1 MSSFNQY
8 RDASADGIEG
18 GLDLGLE
25 NDRSGQVDEPVPP
38 AVPVSP
44 ALLGE
49 AMIERAKT
57 VVIVARR
64 VDEDQAAQILLEAA
78 DKAHIPVRVAAD
90 QVMTALEEGV
100 EPSGGITQDMLVQAL
115 DCVRPVERD
124 PSSTQVSAQI
134 TNPVTSPVSSQVT
147 TSPVSSPVSSQV
159 SEVGSD
165 QSKPLPTGPPAHQAA

>member
-8 RDASADGIEG
+8 RDASADGIEDG
-18 GLDLGLE
+18 FGLGFE
-25 NDRSGQVDEPVPP
+25 SDRSGLVDES
-38 AVPVSP
+38 VSP

-57 VVIVARR
+57 VVVVARR
-64 VDEDQAAQILLEAA
+64 VDEDEAAQILLDAA
-78 DKAHIPVRVAAD
+78 DKAHIPVRVVAD

-100 EPSGGITQDMLVQAL
+100 EPNGGITQDMLVQAL

-124 PSSTQVSAQI
+124 PSSTQVGAQI
-134 TNPVTSPVSSQVT
+134 TNPVTSPVT
-147 TSPVSSPVSSQV
+147 TSPVTTSPVSSQV
-159 SEVGSD
+159 SEVSSD

>member
-8 RDASADGIEG
+8 RDTSADGIDG
-18 GLDLGLE
+18 GLGLGFE
-25 NDRSGQVDEPVPP
+25 SDRSGQVDE
-38 AVPVSP
+38 PVSP

-57 VVIVARR
+57 VVVVARR
-64 VDEDQAAQILLEAA
+64 VDEDEAAQILLDAA

-100 EPSGGITQDMLVQAL
+100 DPHGGITQDMLVQAL

-124 PSSTQVSAQI
+124 PSGGQVSAQI
-134 TNPVTSPVSSQVT
+134 TSPATSPVTGQIT
-147 TSPVSSPVSSQV
+147 IPATSPVSSQV

-165 QSKPLPTGPPAHQAA
+165 QNEPLPTGPPAHQAA

>member
-1 MSSFNQY
+1 MSSFNQS
-8 RDASADGIEG
+8 RDTSADGIEG
-18 GLDLGLE
+18 GLGLGFE
-25 NDRSGQVDEPVPP
+25 SDRSGQVDE
-38 AVPVSP
+38 PVSP

-57 VVIVARR
+57 VVVVARR
-64 VDEDQAAQILLEAA
+64 VDEDQAAQILLDAA

-100 EPSGGITQDMLVQAL
+100 DPHGGITQDMLVQAL

-124 PSSTQVSAQI
+124 WNSTQVSAQI
-134 TNPVTSPVSSQVT
+134 TSPVTSPVTSQIT
-147 TSPVSSPVSSQV
+147 SPVSSQV

>member
-8 RDASADGIEG
+8 RDTSADGIEG
-18 GLDLGLE
+18 DLGLGRE
-25 NDRSGQVDEPVPP
+25 SDRSGQVDE
-38 AVPVSP
+38 PVSP

-64 VDEDQAAQILLEAA
+64 VDEDQAAQILLDAA

-100 EPSGGITQDMLVQAL
+100 DPRGGITQDMLVHAL

-124 PSSTQVSAQI
+124 PSNAQASAQI
-134 TNPVTSPVSSQVT
+134 TNPVTNPVTSQIT
-147 TSPVSSPVSSQV
+147 TSQV